1 MLSKLH
7 KEHQPFL
14 RTSRGK
20 TDYSYHGR
28 RVILDRDCGQGPS
41 GQAVVDDLDS
51 DVSPC
56 NYLCC

>member
-41 GQAVVDDLDS
+41 GQAVVVFELE
-51 DVSPC
+51 VIRL
-56 NYLCC
+56 N